1 MNIEKKPRRYQA
13 ASAVTVSVW
22 LKCIHNK
29 GCLLIISTSGQIFI
43 SWSSWKVAGSDHKPI
58 YILMSMTLDG
68 SVERAVLNDAK
79 RKKVLSPIKGGR
91 KPADY
96 DLW

>member
-1 MNIEKKPRRYQA
+1 MLLFFF
-13 ASAVTVSVW
+13 SVPGQ
-22 LKCIHNK
+22 I
-29 GCLLIISTSGQIFI
+29 IISG
-43 SWSSWKVAGSDHKPI
+43 SSYKVAGSNHKPI

-79 RKKVLSPIKGGR
+79 QRKVWSIIKGGR
-91 KPADY
+91 EPADY